1 MMGGTVMSELMGIIN
16 LSEADDLLKELA
28 YNRPTAAIPFGGRY
42 RVIDFQLSNLVN
54 SGVEMVSI
62 FTKGKF
68 RSLQDHI
75 GPGKSWDLS
84 RKRDGLFMLHPMINY
99 NEPMIRYG
107 DMELFKTNVG
117 FIKRSRQKY
126 VILSKSYMITNINY
140 TTAFKFHKESDA
152 DITIIS
158 KHIKNGSSNP
168 KFLGLDLL
176 NCDGQ
181 GNIKSIGRNFGKID
195 DFNLSLEMYIM
206 KKDLLIDIIVDS
218 YEKGDSNYLKEAIMK
233 RISRLKVNM
242 YEHSGETFCI
252 NNTDNYF
259 KASMALLNKEVF
271 DDLFKRNGK
280 IHTKVKDEPST
291 IYKDTSSV
299 RNSLLANGSI
309 IEGTVENSIIFRGV
323 HIKKGAIIRNSIIMQ
338 DSVIGGTANLN
349 YVIADKDVV
358 VSAKK
363 TLMGDPNALFIIKKN
378 QTI

>member
-1 MMGGTVMSELMGIIN
+1 MNEFMGIIN
-16 LSEADDLLKELA
+16 LSETDDLLKELT
-28 YNRPTAAIPFGGRY
+28 YYRPTAAIPFGGRY
-42 RVIDFQLSNLVN
+42 RVIDFQLSNMVN
-54 SGVEMVSI
+54 SGIEMVSI

-84 RKRDGLFMLHPMINY
+84 RKRDGLYMLHPMINY
-99 NEPMIRYG
+99 NEPVIRYG
-107 DMELFKTNVG
+107 DMELFKANVG

-140 TTAFKFHKESDA
+140 TTAFKFHKESGA

-158 KHIKNGSSNP
+158 KHVKNGSSDP

-176 NCDGQ
+176 NCDDR
-181 GNIKSIGRNFGKID
+181 GNVRSIGRNFGKID

-218 YEKGDSNYLKEAIMK
+218 CEKGDSNYLKEAVMK
-233 RISRLKVNM
+233 KIPELQVNTF
-242 YEHSGETFCI
+242 EHKGETFCI
-252 NNTDNYF
+252 NNIDNYF
-259 KASMALLNKEVF
+259 KASMSLLNREVF

-291 IYKDTSSV
+291 IYKDTSCVS
-299 RNSLLANGSI
+299 NSLLANGSI

-323 HIKKGAIIRNSIIMQ
+323 HVEKGAIIRNSIIMQ

-358 VSAKK
+358 VSARK
-363 TLMGDPNALFIIKKN
+363 TLIGDPNALFIIKKN
-378 QTI
+378 QAI